1 MGSPKTIKSRSIINK
16 HTNKK
21 MKSFCLTISLLF
33 ITLCSQGQNA
43 PVIATKNPFP
53 TISTLTAWASYNSQ
67 EKFNLDI
74 RALGFK
80 FEEKSVETAST
91 SYTYIRKVS
100 VENINYTDRIVYRI
114 ANDNSASIISLVTA
128 STDLVSFY
136 TPQLAGYKTG
146 KCDNEMSKDKK
157 TTCTCYDNGKFVI
170 DVCDERVKLTMGDG
184 NNYFISV
191 AKK

>member
-1 MGSPKTIKSRSIINK
+1 MGTPKTIKSRQT
-16 HTNKK
+16 TNKMPK
-21 MKSFCLTISLLF
+21 MKSFYFTISLLF
-33 ITLCSQGQNA
+33 ITLCSQAQTATTTA
-43 PVIATKNPFP
+43 PKNPFP
-53 TISTLTAWASYNSQ
+53 TISTLTIWSSHNSQ
-67 EKFNLDI
+67 ERFNLDVRI
-74 RALGFK
+74 LGFK

-100 VENINYTDRIVYRI
+100 VDNINYTDRIVYRI

-128 STDLVSFY
+128 STDLVSYY
-136 TPQLAGYKTG
+136 TPQLVGYKTG

-191 AKK
+191 AVK

>member
-1 MGSPKTIKSRSIINK
+1 
-16 HTNKK
+16 
-21 MKSFCLTISLLF
+21 MKSFCLQISLLF
-33 ITLCSQGQNA
+33 IALFAQAQA
-43 PVIATKNPFP
+43 PAPATIATKNPFP
-53 TISTLTAWASYNSQ
+53 TISTLTTWASYNSQ

-80 FEEKSVETAST
+80 FEEKSIEPAST
-91 SYTYIRKVS
+91 AYTYIRKVL
-100 VENINYTDRIVYRI
+100 VDNVNYTDRIVYRI
-114 ANDNSASIISLVTA
+114 TTDNTASIISLVTA

>member
-1 MGSPKTIKSRSIINK
+1 
-16 HTNKK
+16 

-33 ITLCSQGQNA
+33 ITFCSQAQNA
-43 PVIATKNPFP
+43 PTTIATKNPFP

-100 VENINYTDRIVYRI
+100 VDNINYTDRIVYRI

-157 TTCTCYDNGKFVI
+157 TTCTCYDNGKFNI

>member
-1 MGSPKTIKSRSIINK
+1 MGTPKTIKSRQT
-16 HTNKK
+16 TNKMTK
-21 MKSFCLTISLLF
+21 MKSFYFTITLLF
-33 ITLCSQGQNA
+33 ITLYTQAQT
-43 PVIATKNPFP
+43 ATTIVPKNPFP
-53 TISTLTAWASYNSQ
+53 TISTLTNWASHNSQ
-67 EKFNLDI
+67 ERFNLDVRI
-74 RALGFK
+74 LGFK

-100 VENINYTDRIVYRI
+100 IDNINYTDRIVYRI

-128 STDLVSFY
+128 STDLVSYY

>member
-1 MGSPKTIKSRSIINK
+1 MGLPKTIKSRSILNNK
-16 HTNKK
+16 NN
-21 MKSFCLTISLLF
+21 MKSICLTISLLF
-33 ITLCSQGQNA
+33 FTLCSQAQNA
-43 PVIATKNPFP
+43 PAPASKNPFP
-53 TISTLTAWASYNSQ
+53 TISTLGTWASYNSQ

-74 RALGFK
+74 RSLGFK

-100 VENINYTDRIVYRI
+100 VDNINYTDRIVYRI
-114 ANDNSASIISLVTA
+114 ANDKSASIISLVTA

-157 TTCTCYDNGKFVI
+157 TTCTCYDNDKFVI

>member
-1 MGSPKTIKSRSIINK
+1 
-16 HTNKK
+16 
-21 MKSFCLTISLLF
+21 MKVFYLTILLLLT
-33 ITLCSQGQNA
+33 TLGINAQNTPA
-43 PVIATKNPFP
+43 PTNPFP
-53 TISTLTAWASYNSQ
+53 TINTLTTWATYNSKD
-67 EKFNLDI
+67 KFNIEI
-74 RALGFK
+74 RTFGFK

-100 VENINYTDRIVYRI
+100 VDNINYTDRIVYRV

-128 STDLVSFY
+128 STDLVSLY
-136 TPQLAGYKTG
+136 TPQLATYKNG

-157 TTCTCYDNGKFVI
+157 TTCTCYDNGKFNI

>member
-1 MGSPKTIKSRSIINK
+1 MKPIRLSIY
-16 HTNKK
+16 
-21 MKSFCLTISLLF
+21 LLF
-33 ITLCSQGQNA
+33 ITFFAQAQA
-43 PVIATKNPFP
+43 PATTATKNPFP
-53 TISTLTAWASYNSQ
+53 TINTLTTWASYNSQ
-67 EKFNLDI
+67 EKFNIDI

-80 FEEKSVETAST
+80 FEEKSMDAAST
-91 SYTYIRKVS
+91 AYTYIRKVL
-100 VENINYTDRIVYRI
+100 VDNINYTDRIVYRI
-114 ANDNSASIISLVTA
+114 STDNTQSIISMVTA

-157 TTCTCYDNGKFVI
+157 TTCTCYDNGKFLI

>member
-1 MGSPKTIKSRSIINK
+1 MGSPKTIKSRPILNK
-16 HTNKK
+16 QK

-33 ITLCSQGQNA
+33 ITLCSQAQNT
-43 PVIATKNPFP
+43 PTTIATKNPFP
-53 TISTLTAWASYNSQ
+53 TVSTLTAWASYNSQ

-74 RALGFK
+74 RSLGFK
-80 FEEKSVETAST
+80 FEEKSVEAAST

-100 VENINYTDRIVYRI
+100 VDNINYTDRIVYRI

>member
-1 MGSPKTIKSRSIINK
+1 
-16 HTNKK
+16 
-21 MKSFCLTISLLF
+21 MKRILQTISLLL
-33 ITLCSQGQNA
+33 ITLGLQAQNT
-43 PVIATKNPFP
+43 PTIASKNPFP
-53 TISTLTAWASYNSQ
+53 TINTLTNWASYNSQ

-74 RALGFK
+74 RSLGFK
-80 FEEKSVETAST
+80 FEEKAVETTST

-136 TPQLAGYKTG
+136 TPQLSNYKTG

-157 TTCTCYDNGKFVI
+157 TTCTCYSNAAFNI
-170 DVCDERVKLTMGDG
+170 DLCDERVKLTMGEG
-184 NNYFISV
+184 NSYFISV

>member
-1 MGSPKTIKSRSIINK
+1 
-16 HTNKK
+16 

-33 ITLCSQGQNA
+33 ITLCSQAQNT

-53 TISTLTAWASYNSQ
+53 TVSTLTAWASYNSQ

-74 RALGFK
+74 RSLGFK

-91 SYTYIRKVS
+91 AYTYIRKVS
-100 VENINYTDRIVYRI
+100 VDNINYTDRIVYRI

-157 TTCTCYDNGKFVI
+157 TTCTCYNNDKFVI

>member
-1 MGSPKTIKSRSIINK
+1 
-16 HTNKK
+16 
-21 MKSFCLTISLLF
+21 MKVFILTISLL
-33 ITLCSQGQNA
+33 
-43 PVIATKNPFP
+43 IATLNSKAQNNPTTTNPFP
-53 TISTLTAWASYNSQ
+53 TINTLTTWASYNSQ
-67 EKFNLDI
+67 AKFNIEI
-74 RALGFK
+74 RSIGFK
-80 FEEKSVETAST
+80 FEEKSVEPAST

-100 VENINYTDRIVYRI
+100 VDNINYTDRIVYRV

-128 STDLVSFY
+128 STDLVSLY
-136 TPQLAGYKTG
+136 TPQLATYKIG

-157 TTCTCYDNGKFVI
+157 TTCTCYENANFDI

>member
-1 MGSPKTIKSRSIINK
+1 
-16 HTNKK
+16 
-21 MKSFCLTISLLF
+21 MKSFYLTISLLF
-33 ITLCSQGQNA
+33 ITLCSQAQNT
-43 PVIATKNPFP
+43 PTTIATKNPFP

-74 RALGFK
+74 RSLGFK
-80 FEEKSVETAST
+80 FEEKSVEAAST

-100 VENINYTDRIVYRI
+100 IDNINYTDRIVYRI

-136 TPQLAGYKTG
+136 TPQLVGYKTG

-157 TTCTCYDNGKFVI
+157 TTCTCYDNGNFNI

>member
-1 MGSPKTIKSRSIINK
+1 
-16 HTNKK
+16 
-21 MKSFCLTISLLF
+21 MKSFYLTISLLF
-33 ITLCSQGQNA
+33 ITLSSQGQNTPA
-43 PVIATKNPFP
+43 TPTIPTKNPFP
-53 TISTLTAWASYNSQ
+53 TITTLTAWASYNSQ

-74 RALGFK
+74 RSLGFK
-80 FEEKSVETAST
+80 FEEKSVEAAST
-91 SYTYIRKVS
+91 SFTYIRKVS
-100 VENINYTDRIVYRI
+100 VDNINYTDRIVYRI

-128 STDLVSFY
+128 STDLVSLY

-157 TTCTCYDNGKFVI
+157 TTCTCYDNSKFTI

-191 AKK
+191 AVK

>member
-1 MGSPKTIKSRSIINK
+1 MGLPKTIKSRSILN
-16 HTNKK
+16 NLKK
-21 MKSFCLTISLLF
+21 MKSICLTISLLF
-33 ITLCSQGQNA
+33 LTLCTQAQTA
-43 PVIATKNPFP
+43 TPTIATKNPFP
-53 TISTLTAWASYNSQ
+53 TISTLSAWASYNSQ

-80 FEEKSVETAST
+80 FEEKSVEAAST
-91 SYTYIRKVS
+91 AYTYIRKVT

-114 ANDNSASIISLVTA
+114 STDNTQSIISLVTA

-170 DVCDERVKLTMGDG
+170 DVCDERVKLSMGDG

>member
-1 MGSPKTIKSRSIINK
+1 
-16 HTNKK
+16 

-33 ITLCSQGQNA
+33 LSLCARAQT
-43 PVIATKNPFP
+43 PTPIATKNPFP
-53 TISTLTAWASYNSQ
+53 TISTLTTWASYNSQ
-67 EKFNLDI
+67 EKFNIDI
-74 RALGFK
+74 RSLGFK

-91 SYTYIRKVS
+91 AYTYIRKVT
-100 VENINYTDRIVYRI
+100 VDNINYTDRIVYRI

-136 TPQLAGYKTG
+136 TPQLLNYKTG

-157 TTCTCYDNGKFVI
+157 TTCTCYSNDKFVI
-170 DVCDERVKLTMGDG
+170 GVCDERVKLTIGDG

>member
-1 MGSPKTIKSRSIINK
+1 MGKPKTIKSRSISKQKKTI
-16 HTNKK
+16 K
-21 MKSFCLTISLLF
+21 MKTFYLTISLLF
-33 ITLCSQGQNA
+33 ITLCSQAQNT
-43 PVIATKNPFP
+43 PTIATKNPFP
-53 TISTLTAWASYNSQ
+53 TISTLTTWASYNSQ
-67 EKFNLDI
+67 ERFNLDI

-80 FEEKSVETAST
+80 FEEKSMEAAST
-91 SYTYIRKVS
+91 AYTYIRKVS
-100 VENINYTDRIVYRI
+100 VDNINYTDRIVYRI
-114 ANDNSASIISLVTA
+114 ATDNSASIISLVTA

-157 TTCTCYDNGKFVI
+157 TTCTCYDNGKFNI

>member
-1 MGSPKTIKSRSIINK
+1 
-16 HTNKK
+16 
-21 MKSFCLTISLLF
+21 MKSFCLTITLLL
-33 ITLCSQGQNA
+33 ITLCSQAQNTPVQATPVTA
-43 PVIATKNPFP
+43 PKNPFP
-53 TISTLTAWASYNSQ
+53 TVSTLTDWASYNSQ

-74 RALGFK
+74 RNLGFK
-80 FEEKSVETAST
+80 FEEKSVETSST
-91 SYTYIRKVS
+91 AYTYIRKVS
-100 VENINYTDRIVYRI
+100 VDNINYTDRIVYRI

-157 TTCTCYDNGKFVI
+157 TTCTCYNNDKFVI

>member
-1 MGSPKTIKSRSIINK
+1 
-16 HTNKK
+16 
-21 MKSFCLTISLLF
+21 MKVFYLTISLLLT
-33 ITLCSQGQNA
+33 TLGLHAQNKIA
-43 PVIATKNPFP
+43 PANPFP
-53 TISTLTAWASYNSQ
+53 PINTLTTWATYNSQ
-67 EKFNLDI
+67 DKFNIEI
-74 RALGFK
+74 RTFGFK

-100 VENINYTDRIVYRI
+100 VDNINYTDRIVYRV

-128 STDLVSFY
+128 STDLVSLY
-136 TPQLAGYKTG
+136 TPQLATYKNG

-157 TTCTCYDNGKFVI
+157 TTCTCYDNGKFNI

>member
-1 MGSPKTIKSRSIINK
+1 
-16 HTNKK
+16 

-33 ITLCSQGQNA
+33 ITLCSQAQNA
-43 PVIATKNPFP
+43 PSIATKNPFP

-74 RALGFK
+74 RSLGFK

-91 SYTYIRKVS
+91 AYTYIRKVS
-100 VENINYTDRIVYRI
+100 VDNINYTDRIVYRI

-136 TPQLAGYKTG
+136 TPQLSGYKTG

-157 TTCTCYDNGKFVI
+157 TTCTCYDNGKFNI

>member
-1 MGSPKTIKSRSIINK
+1 M
-16 HTNKK
+16 
-21 MKSFCLTISLLF
+21 LF
-33 ITLCSQGQNA
+33 ITLCTSAQTT
-43 PVIATKNPFP
+43 PPIATKNPFP
-53 TISTLTAWASYNSQ
+53 TISTLNIWASYNSQ
-67 EKFNLDI
+67 EKFNIDI
-74 RALGFK
+74 RSLGFK

-100 VENINYTDRIVYRI
+100 VDNINYTDRIVYRI
-114 ANDNSASIISLVTA
+114 ANDKSASIISLVTA

-136 TPQLAGYKTG
+136 TPQLSNYKTG
-146 KCDNEMSKDKK
+146 KCQNEMSKDSK
-157 TTCTCYDNGKFVI
+157 TTCTCYTNDKFEI

>member
-1 MGSPKTIKSRSIINK
+1 
-16 HTNKK
+16 
-21 MKSFCLTISLLF
+21 MKSIRLTISLLLM
-33 ITLCSQGQNA
+33 TLCLQAQNA
-43 PVIATKNPFP
+43 PATPTIATKNPFP
-53 TISTLTAWASYNSQ
+53 TISTLTSWASYNSQ

-74 RALGFK
+74 RTLGFK
-80 FEEKSVETAST
+80 FEEKSVEAAST
-91 SYTYIRKVS
+91 AYTYIRKVS
-100 VENINYTDRIVYRI
+100 VDNINYTDRIVYRI
-114 ANDNSASIISLVTA
+114 ANDNSQSIISLVTA

-136 TPQLAGYKTG
+136 TPQLAQYKTG

-170 DVCDERVKLTMGDG
+170 DVCDERVKLSMGDG

>member
-1 MGSPKTIKSRSIINK
+1 
-16 HTNKK
+16 
-21 MKSFCLTISLLF
+21 MKSFRLTISLLF
-33 ITLCSQGQNA
+33 ITLCTQAQNS
-43 PVIATKNPFP
+43 PSIATKNPFP
-53 TISTLTAWASYNSQ
+53 TISTLTTWASYNSQ

-100 VENINYTDRIVYRI
+100 VDNINYTDRIVYRI
-114 ANDNSASIISLVTA
+114 ANDNSASIITLVTA

-136 TPQLAGYKTG
+136 TPQLSGYKTE

-157 TTCTCYDNGKFVI
+157 TTCTCYSNDKFAI

-184 NNYFISV
+184 NSYVISV

>member
-1 MGSPKTIKSRSIINK
+1 MGLPKTIKSRSILN
-16 HTNKK
+16 NLKK
-21 MKSFCLTISLLF
+21 MKSICLTISLLF
-33 ITLCSQGQNA
+33 LTLCAQAQTA
-43 PVIATKNPFP
+43 TPTIATKNPFP

-80 FEEKSVETAST
+80 FEEKSVEAAST
-91 SYTYIRKVS
+91 AYTYIRKVT

-114 ANDNSASIISLVTA
+114 STDNTQSIISLVTA

-170 DVCDERVKLTMGDG
+170 DVCDERVKLSMGDG